1 MKETRVHEL
10 PITEDILKI
19 ALTHGEKN
27 GAKRI
32 VRVNLVIGDLTDL
45 IDEWVQR
52 YFEYLAKDTIA
63 AEAKLVIERVPIT
76 VMCGQCKKP
85 FVVDKKK
92 LDFNCPVCGTKG
104 DGADQGQG
112 VHGQEH

>member
-1 MKETRVHEL
+1 VHEL

-32 VRVNLVIGDLTDL
+32 VRINLVIGELTDL

-52 YFEYLAKDTIA
+52 YFEYLAKDTVA
-63 AEAKLVIERVPIT
+63 AEAKLIIERVPIT
-76 VMCGQCKKP
+76 VMCGECHKP
-85 FVVDKKK
+85 FEVDKKK
-92 LDFNCPVCGTKG
+92 LDFNCPVCGQKG
-104 DGADQGQG
+104 TELIRGREFT
-112 VHGQEH
+112 VKSIEIE

>member
-1 MKETRVHEL
+1 VHEL

-19 ALTHGEKN
+19 ALSHGEKN

-32 VRVNLVIGDLTDL
+32 VRINLVIGDLTDL

-52 YFEYLAKDTIA
+52 YFEYLAKGSIA

-76 VMCGQCKKP
+76 VMCGECKKP
-85 FVVDKKK
+85 FIVDKKK
-92 LDFNCPVCGTKG
+92 LDFECPVCGQKG
-104 DGADQGQG
+104 TELMRGREFT
-112 VHGQEH
+112 VKSIEIE

>member
-1 MKETRVHEL
+1 VHEL

-19 ALTHGEKN
+19 ALSHGEKN

-32 VRVNLVIGDLTDL
+32 VRINLVIGDLTDL

-52 YFEYLAKDTIA
+52 YFEYLAKDSIA

-85 FVVDKKK
+85 FVVEKKK
-92 LDFNCPVCGTKG
+92 LDFECPVCGQKG
-104 DGADQGQG
+104 TELMRGREFT
-112 VHGQEH
+112 VKSIEIE

>member
-1 MKETRVHEL
+1 MHEL

-32 VRVNLVIGDLTDL
+32 VRINLVIGELTDL

-52 YFEYLAKDTIA
+52 YFEYLAKDTVA

-76 VMCGQCKKP
+76 VMCGQCNKP

-92 LDFNCPVCGTKG
+92 LDFNCPVCGQKG
-104 DGADQGQG
+104 TDMIRGREFT
-112 VHGQEH
+112 VKSIEIE

>member
-1 MKETRVHEL
+1 MHEL

-19 ALTHGEKN
+19 ALSHGEKN

-32 VRVNLVIGDLTDL
+32 VRINLVIGELTDL

-63 AEAKLVIERVPIT
+63 AEAKLIIERVPIT
-76 VMCGQCKKP
+76 VMCPECKKP

-92 LDFNCPVCGTKG
+92 LDFACPVCGQKG
-104 DGADQGQG
+104 TELIRGREFT
-112 VHGQEH
+112 VKSIEIE

>member
-1 MKETRVHEL
+1 MHEL

-19 ALTHGEKN
+19 ALSHGEKN

-63 AEAKLVIERVPIT
+63 SGAALIIEWVPIT
-76 VMCGQCKKP
+76 IMCAECSKP

-92 LDFNCPVCGTKG
+92 LDFACPTCGQKG
-104 DGADQGQG
+104 TELLKGREFT
-112 VHGQEH
+112 VKSIEIE

>member
-1 MKETRVHEL
+1 VHEL

-32 VRVNLVIGDLTDL
+32 VRVNLVIGELTDL
-45 IDEWVQR
+45 LDEWIQR

-76 VMCGQCKKP
+76 VMCAHCEKP
-85 FVVDKKK
+85 FVVDKKT
-92 LDFNCPVCGTKG
+92 LDFNCPVCGQKG
-104 DGADQGQG
+104 TDLIKGREFT
-112 VHGQEH
+112 VKSIEIE

>member
-1 MKETRVHEL
+1 VHEL

-19 ALTHGEKN
+19 ALSHGEKN

-32 VRVNLVIGDLTDL
+32 VRINLVIGELTDL

-52 YFEYLAKDTIA
+52 YFEYLAKGTIA

-76 VMCGQCKKP
+76 VMCGECGKP

-92 LDFNCPVCGTKG
+92 LDFTCPTCGQKG
-104 DGADQGQG
+104 TELIRGREFT
-112 VHGQEH
+112 VKSIEIE

>member
-1 MKETRVHEL
+1 VHEL

-19 ALTHGEKN
+19 ALSHGEKN

-32 VRVNLVIGDLTDL
+32 VRINLVIGDLTDL

-52 YFEYLAKDTIA
+52 YFEYLAKDSIA

-76 VMCGQCKKP
+76 MMCAKCEKP
-85 FVVDKKK
+85 FEVDKKK
-92 LDFNCPVCGTKG
+92 LDFTCPVCGQKSTELIKG
-104 DGADQGQG
+104 REFT
-112 VHGQEH
+112 VKSIEIE

>member
-1 MKETRVHEL
+1 MHEL

-19 ALTHGEKN
+19 ALSHGEKN

-32 VRVNLVIGDLTDL
+32 VRVNLAIGELTDL
-45 IDEWVQR
+45 IDEWIQR

-76 VMCGQCKKP
+76 VMCAQCKKP

-92 LDFNCPVCGTKG
+92 LDFNCPVCGQKG
-104 DGADQGQG
+104 TDLIKGREFT
-112 VHGQEH
+112 VKSIEIE

>member
-1 MKETRVHEL
+1 MHEL

-19 ALTHGEKN
+19 ALSHADRN

-32 VRVNLVIGDLTDL
+32 VTINLVIGELTDL

-63 AEAKLVIERVPIT
+63 ATAKLVIERVPIT
-76 VMCGQCKKP
+76 VMCPECKKT
-85 FVVDKKK
+85 FEVEKKT
-92 LDFNCPVCGTKG
+92 LDFHCPVCGAKG
-104 DGADQGQG
+104 TDLVAGREFT
-112 VHGQEH
+112 VKSIEIE

>member
-1 MKETRVHEL
+1 MHEL

-19 ALTHGEKN
+19 ALSHGEKN

-32 VRVNLVIGDLTDL
+32 VRINLVIGELTDL

-76 VMCGQCKKP
+76 VMCAECNKP

-92 LDFNCPVCGTKG
+92 LDFNCPVCGQKG
-104 DGADQGQG
+104 TELMRGREFT
-112 VHGQEH
+112 VKSIEIE